1 MWNSMLK
8 DVNLFGE
15 VKNFAKHTH
24 THTYLA
30 RNTEKNS
37 IFKRL
42 STLFSSESLNKTY
55 TDIYHGNS
63 ISTICRN
70 ISSCLNYPQS
80 RRLRVF
86 VFLFRALRHFQL
98 STFNFQ
104 LK

>member
-15 VKNFAKHTH
+15 VKNFAKHKH
-24 THTYLA
+24 THLA
-30 RNTEKNS
+30 RNTEKKS

-55 TDIYHGNS
+55 TDIYHENS

-80 RRLRVF
+80 RRLSGFRVF
-86 VFLFRALRHFQL
+86 IPRFAPF
-98 STFNFQ
+98 STFNF
-104 LK
+104 